1 MKRNHDSAIPQRRP
15 PRRPPPVSRLDTHL
29 GYWLRRAANELSQD
43 LTRKMLE
50 AELGITAPEWAL
62 MRELYDGGRRP
73 VALADKL
80 GLTRGAI
87 SRLARRLVK
96 AQMISDTADLSDG
109 RGRILALT
117 DLGRVTVPAAA
128 AAADETDREF
138 FGELAPATRALLLST
153 LRETLRRRRLGAAP
167 AEDWNA

>member
-1 MKRNHDSAIPQRRP
+1 MNRNRDTVIPRRRP
-15 PRRPPPVSRLDTHL
+15 PRPPPPVSRLETHI
-29 GYWLRRAANELSQD
+29 GYWLRRAANTLSQD

-50 AELGITAPEWAL
+50 EELGITAPEWAV
-62 MRELYDGGRRP
+62 MRELYDGDRRP
-73 VALADKL
+73 VALAVSL
-80 GLTRGAI
+80 GLTRGAV

-96 AQMISDTADLSDG
+96 ARMISDSADVSDG

-117 DLGRVTVPAAA
+117 ELGRATVPVAA

-138 FGELAPATRALLLST
+138 FGELAPATRALLLSI
-153 LRETLRRRRLGAAP
+153 LRETVRRRRLGAAP

>member
-1 MKRNHDSAIPQRRP
+1 MKRNDTAIPRRRP
-15 PRRPPPVSRLDTHL
+15 PRRPPPVSRLDTHI
-29 GYWLRRAANELSQD
+29 GYWLRRAAHALSQD

-50 AELGITAPEWAL
+50 EELGITAPEWAV
-62 MRELYDGGRRP
+62 MRELYDGDRRP
-73 VALADKL
+73 AALAEKL

-87 SRLARRLVK
+87 SRLARRLVN
-96 AQMISDTADLSDG
+96 AQMIDDHPDVSDG
-109 RGRILALT
+109 RGRMLALT
-117 DLGRVTVPAAA
+117 DLGRATVPVAA

-153 LRETLRRRRLGAAP
+153 LRETVRRRRLEAAP